1 MGGDLLFD
9 ELSLNDTMKRQL
21 EIATIKANSTAFH
34 GWEIFWILSKNQ
46 LELLFKELDMFS
58 SSPSGDTAKYQDV
71 MLPVINLENYY
82 GLEVYDKSNQA
93 KYLVVRSVN
102 EKKELVK
109 LIVEIPQKYTLQK
122 LTEGLDPLESPV
134 IPQNGENVLG
144 IYSLAPGQLGVVPD
158 FARIS
163 QSMQI

>member
-1 MGGDLLFD
+1 
-9 ELSLNDTMKRQL
+9 MKRQL
-21 EIATIKANSTAFH
+21 EIATIKSNSAHFH

-46 LELLFKELDMFS
+46 LELLFKEMETFS
-58 SSPSGDTAKYQDV
+58 SSPSMVTATYQDV

-82 GLEVYDKSNQA
+82 GLEVNGRSKPP

-109 LIVEIPQKYTLQK
+109 LIIEIPEKYTLQK
-122 LTEGLDPLESPV
+122 LTAGFESLQSPV
-134 IPQNGENVLG
+134 IPLNSENVLG
-144 IYSLAPGQLGVVPD
+144 VYSLAPGQLGVVPD

-163 QSMQI
+163 QSLQL